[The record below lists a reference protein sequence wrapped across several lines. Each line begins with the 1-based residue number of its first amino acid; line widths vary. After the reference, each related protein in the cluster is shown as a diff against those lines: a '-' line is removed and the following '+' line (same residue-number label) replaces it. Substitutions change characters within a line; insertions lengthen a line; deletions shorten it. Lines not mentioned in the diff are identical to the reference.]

1 MAPNTIETDVQQNI
15 IDSKFTSTT
24 QQNTELN
31 DSLRK
36 RNHPNGTLPN
46 VSIPNGGASNGT
58 VPNGAIPN
66 GGAKTSE
73 RPVSNQ
79 RDAGFSEGV
88 FGVVWTT
95 AKLLAVLPVSVLH
108 ILHSTLRT
116 FTPRWF
122 KRRNVKG
129 EVVLVTGGG
138 SGLGRRLASMFAAG
152 GATVIVWGR
161 NEQNL
166 QQTVAEVAAAG
177 GSCEYA
183 AVDVTDCSAV
193 NAAADEVL
201 RRHGKVDVLVNNA
214 GVVNGMGILEMNEA
228 KIVNSFNVN
237 VISHFYTVRR
247 FLPGMMSS
255 NSGQVVTVS
264 SCAGLDGVN
273 RMTDYCASKYAAVG
287 FSESLS
293 EEMRCN
299 GYDGITVT
307 LICPYYFD
315 SGMFEGVKSSLLPVM
330 TSEYVANETYDAIVM
345 NSRYCIIPWIT
356 SIVISLIS
364 GLPPKVAD
372 LFTDVFGTNQ
382 SLNTF
387 RGSKYHK

>member
-15 IDSKFTSTT
+15 IDSKFTSTAQQST
-24 QQNTELN
+24 QVN

-36 RNHPNGTLPN
+36 RNHPNGTAPN
-46 VSIPNGGASNGT
+46 GSIPNGSTPNGT
-58 VPNGAIPN
+58 VRNGAIPN

-79 RDAGFSEGV
+79 RDAGFSDGV

-95 AKLLAVLPVSVLH
+95 AKLLAVLPVSLLH
-108 ILHSTLRT
+108 VLHSTLRT
-116 FTPRWF
+116 FTPRCF
-122 KRRNVKG
+122 KRRSVKG

-138 SGLGRRLASMFAAG
+138 SGLGRRLASMFAAE
-152 GATVIVWGR
+152 GATVVVWGR